1 METRAEYQARAR
13 AYVEEHGR
21 KTPTEIYQAIGDPP
35 EGVRLAADG
44 KGNVRARDVLQRRV
58 TQGVYNRQRAQRAQ
72 PKGETE
78 AAYDRSMRRTAK
90 QRSDNLIHKLAY
102 GDEPSI
108 AEHNQPLHQGGDA
121 SRQSISEPPFKTF
134 KDTVESKLKKYPGYV
149 TDIDDVTGGV
159 RVIEEARYN
168 QYQKPSQQRG
178 ITLELGDDIDASLAK
193 LKPPTNLE
201 SVNGS
206 IRFRRGVATSLAA
219 GGVAALGPLGTAASA
234 AETTERVRIADET
247 NNVLDRVQAG
257 ISGFS
262 LAADTASYIPVAT
275 IPATIA
281 STAADALNVGID
293 TFRGMITFKSNR

>member
-1 METRAEYQARAR
+1 METRAEYQTRAR
-13 AYVEEHGR
+13 AHVEEHGR
-21 KTPTEIYQAIGDPP
+21 KTPTDIYQAIGDPP

-44 KGNVRARDVLQRRV
+44 EGSVRARDVQQRRV
-58 TQGVYNRQRAQRAQ
+58 TQSVYNKKRAQRAQ
-72 PKGETE
+72 PKGEIE

-102 GDEPSI
+102 GDELSI
-108 AEHNQPLHQGGDA
+108 AEHNHPLHQGGDA
-121 SRQSISEPPFKTF
+121 SKQSVSEPPFRQF
-134 KDTVESKLKKYPGYV
+134 KDKVESKLKKYPGYV

-159 RVIEEARYN
+159 RVIEEAQYN
-168 QYQKPSQQRG
+168 RYQKPSQQRG
-178 ITLELGDDIDASLAK
+178 ITLEIGDNIDNVLTE
-193 LKPPTNLE
+193 LKPRTNLK

-206 IRFRRGVATSLAA
+206 IRFRRGVVTGLAA

-247 NNVLDRVQAG
+247 GNVLDRVQAG

-262 LAADTASYIPVAT
+262 LAADTASYFPVAT

-281 STAADALNVGID
+281 STAADAINVGID

>member
-90 QRSDNLIHKLAY
+90 QRSDDLIHKLAY

-121 SRQSISEPPFKTF
+121 SRQSISEPPFKKF

-159 RVIEEARYN
+159 RIIEQARYN
-168 QYQKPSQQRG
+168 KYQSPSQQRG

-193 LKPPTNLE
+193 LKPLTNLE

-206 IRFRRGVATSLAA
+206 IRFRRSIITPVQPTPVQPKPAQIKSNKPRSSAKPNLKGSMGTIGF
-219 GGVAALGPLGTAASA
+219 GGLTGGYTGADSMPRRIDMDPLGT
-234 AETTERVRIADET
+234 
-247 NNVLDRVQAG
+247 G
-257 ISGFS
+257 
-262 LAADTASYIPVAT
+262 AT
-275 IPATIA
+275 I
-281 STAADALNVGID
+281 
-293 TFRGMITFKSNR
+293 MIP

>member
-21 KTPTEIYQAIGDPP
+21 RTPTEIYQAIGDPP

-44 KGNVRARDVLQRRV
+44 KGNVRARDVLQRRI
-58 TQGVYNRQRAQRAQ
+58 TQGAYNRQRAQRAQ

-90 QRSDNLIHKLAY
+90 QRSDDLIHKLAY

-178 ITLELGDDIDASLAK
+178 ITLEIGDDIDASLAK
-193 LKPPTNLE
+193 LKPSTNLKN
-201 SVNGS
+201 VNGT
-206 IRFRRGVATSLAA
+206 IRFAGRAARFIANRADAIQTGVDIFQQGQTGSELDQVVQAVDESGLLEANV
-219 GGVAALGPLGTAASA
+219 GGVAIGRNDPKTDLGRKAFSIIFEPNRNNPITE
-234 AETTERVRIADET
+234 ET
-247 NNVLDRVQAG
+247 LD
-257 ISGFS
+257 FN
-262 LAADTASYIPVAT
+262 L
-275 IPATIA
+275 
-281 STAADALNVGID
+281 
-293 TFRGMITFKSNR
+293 

>member
-1 METRAEYQARAR
+1 METRAEYQTRAR

-72 PKGETE
+72 PKGEIE
-78 AAYDRSMRRTAK
+78 AAYDRSMRRAAR
-90 QRSDNLIHKLAY
+90 QRSDDLIHKLAY
-102 GDEPSI
+102 GDAPSI

-121 SRQSISEPPFKTF
+121 SRQSFSEPPFKTF

-178 ITLELGDDIDASLAK
+178 ITLEIGDDIDANLAK
-193 LKPPTNLE
+193 LKPRVSLQGVRGGIRFGTGFRAVLPGPAGLMEFVPMIDEITGGHLEKTVDQGIE
-201 SVNGS
+201 SVKGA
-206 IRFRRGVATSLAA
+206 IRFAATSVRDAYA
-219 GGVAALGPLGTAASA
+219 DTKPLGY
-234 AETTERVRIADET
+234 D
-247 NNVLDRVQAG
+247 
-257 ISGFS
+257 
-262 LAADTASYIPVAT
+262 
-275 IPATIA
+275 
-281 STAADALNVGID
+281 LNLQ
-293 TFRGMITFKSNR
+293 